1 MELPFKALL
10 AVLVFSSTAAL
21 GYKALDAHQSIQ
33 EKIVAQITLDSLDLK
48 AREIAMGAPG
58 TREPI
63 QLRLMSLSK
72 LSLGNEQ
79 LRQEIRGVARIELS
93 RGDNLLK
100 VLPLPVWASK
110 DPPRTLD
117 ELKKSVAVYPA
128 GHHEITIAHAS
139 ANISGTRMS
148 YLLLG

>member
-21 GYKALDAHQSIQ
+21 GYKALDAHQLIQ

-63 QLRLMSLSK
+63 QLRLMGLSK

-93 RGDNLLK
+93 RGNLLK

>member
-21 GYKALDAHQSIQ
+21 GYKALDAHQLIQ

-48 AREIAMGAPG
+48 VREIAMGAPG

-63 QLRLMSLSK
+63 QLRLMGLSK

-93 RGDNLLK
+93 RGNLLK